1 MSKGR
6 RRHWA

>member
-6 RRHWA
+6 ILI